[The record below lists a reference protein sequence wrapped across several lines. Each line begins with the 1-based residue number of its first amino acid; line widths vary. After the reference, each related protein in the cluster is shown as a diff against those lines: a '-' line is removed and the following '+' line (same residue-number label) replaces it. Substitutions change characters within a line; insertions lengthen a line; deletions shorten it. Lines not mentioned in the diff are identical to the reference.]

1 MPKAYRVEKPSEFS
15 KLFGWLDRADF
26 DDLSRKCGAR
36 LWNKQFVQHMLS
48 QKDYAKHEFSIFALE
63 DDKGEIQAIFTA
75 ELRLPERDKIPC
87 KIAVNAN
94 VIFKRGC
101 GQKEYNELVKYVCKW
116 AYEHGIYVA
125 DFWALDTYASW
136 QQQLLGVYSK
146 LAAEADVPNIGKCVR
161 AIIDVKGF
169 VEWLFSQ

>member
-1 MPKAYRVEKPSEFS
+1 MKAYRVERAEEFS

-36 LWNKQFVQHMLS
+36 LWNSRFVQQLLS
-48 QKDYAKHEFSIFALE
+48 QKDYSKYEFSIFALE

-75 ELRLPERDKIPC
+75 ELRFPERDKIPY

-101 GQKEYNELVKYVCKW
+101 GQREYNELVKYVCKW
-116 AYEHGIYVA
+116 AYDNGIYVA

-146 LAAEADVPNIGKCVR
+146 VVAEADVPNVGHCVR

-169 VEWLFSQ
+169 VESGAV